1 MIAKPILTT
10 RASDEILLYHYLEG
24 NREAMGTLYQRYFKK
39 VYHRCFSYC
48 QNTNDAYD
56 LAQESLLKAFEQ
68 AHTFR
73 ERSSFG
79 TWLFAIT
86 NNHCR
91 AFFNQKKRARFSS
104 LDDVYF
110 WEEGLSTS
118 PIDKNLRQDEQESLM
133 FSLLNKI
140 PEKERNMLYLKYYK
154 GESIE
159 TLQVR
164 FNLTASA
171 VKMRLKRSKEKLNAQ
186 YEVCLSAV

>member
-1 MIAKPILTT
+1 MIAKSIPTK
-10 RASDEILLYHYLEG
+10 ASDELLLYQSLKG
-24 NREAMGTLYQRYFKK
+24 NRESMGTLYQRYFKK
-39 VYHRCFSYC
+39 VYFRCFSFC
-48 QNTNDAYD
+48 RDTNDAFD

-73 ERSSFG
+73 ERSAFA

-86 NNHCR
+86 NKQCR
-91 AFFNQKKRARFSS
+91 AYFNQKKRARFSS
-104 LDDVYF
+104 LDNVYC
-110 WEEGLSTS
+110 WEEDMSTS
-118 PIDKNLRQDEQESLM
+118 PIDKNLKQDEQESLM

-140 PEKERNMLYLKYYK
+140 SEKERNMLYLKYCK

-171 VKMRLKRSKEKLNAQ
+171 VKMRLKRSREKLNAQ
-186 YEVCLSAV
+186 YDVHISSV

>member
-1 MIAKPILTT
+1 MIAKSIPIKT
-10 RASDEILLYHYLEG
+10 SDELLLCHYLEG
-24 NREAMGTLYQRYFKK
+24 NREAMGILYQRYFKK
-39 VYHRCFSYC
+39 VYYRCFSFC
-48 QNTNDAYD
+48 RDTNDAYD
-56 LAQESLLKAFEQ
+56 LAQESLLKAFDQ

-73 ERSSFG
+73 ERSAFA

-86 NNHCR
+86 NNQCR
-91 AFFNQKKRARFSS
+91 AYFNQKKRVRLSS
-104 LDDVYF
+104 LDDVYC
-110 WEEGLSTS
+110 WEEGISAS
-118 PIDKNLRQDEQESLM
+118 PIDRSLSQDEQEGLM

-140 PEKERNMLYLKYYK
+140 SEEERNMLYLKYCK

-171 VKMRLKRSKEKLNAQ
+171 VKMRLKRSKDKLNAQ